1 VEFRFASSKL
11 EKLYQY
17 KTGSTKY
24 PDSVVEAFIKR
35 IRLIE
40 GAKDERAFRAFKGI
54 HFEKLRGT
62 RNQYSMRLNKDW
74 RLILRFEKNKEGIVV
89 VIIEINRHY
98 GD

>member
-1 VEFRFASSKL
+1 MEFRFASARL

-17 KTGSTKY
+17 KTGSAKY

-35 IRLIE
+35 VRRIE
-40 GAKDERAFRAFKGI
+40 SAKDEREFRASKGF
-54 HFEKLRGT
+54 HFEKLKGT
-62 RNQYSMRLNKDW
+62 RNKYSMRLNKDW
-74 RLILRFEKNKEGIVV
+74 RLILRFEKNKEGKVV